1 ELMAFVEGTDS
12 SGEISVTV
20 FPTLYRKYRNLFAV
34 DRVIFVQGR
43 SEISK
48 YNQEL
53 QLIGESFAD
62 PNQLEAQYPSQ
73 TCYLRITEEREDPE
87 IMKQL
92 QVIFQ
97 KHPGYIPVVMY
108 HEKTQRKVVLS
119 DAYWVDDS
127 KSIKGQLI
135 YLLGEDNV
143 VFK

>member
-1 ELMAFVEGTDS
+1 MLKEPTVVEKF
-12 SGEISVTV
+12 SVTV

-73 TCYLRITEEREDPE
+73 TCYLRITEERRSQDNETITSDFSE
-87 IMKQL
+87 YS
-92 QVIFQ
+92 
-97 KHPGYIPVVMY
+97 GYIPVVMY
-108 HEKTQRKVVLS
+108 HQKNATK
-119 DAYWVDDS
+119 
-127 KSIKGQLI
+127 K
-135 YLLGEDNV
+135 
-143 VFK
+143 

>member
-1 ELMAFVEGTDS
+1 MAFVEGTDS

-73 TCYLRITEEREDPE
+73 TCYLRITEER
-87 IMKQL
+87 K
-92 QVIFQ
+92 
-97 KHPGYIPVVMY
+97 IP
-108 HEKTQRKVVLS
+108 R
-119 DAYWVDDS
+119 
-127 KSIKGQLI
+127 
-135 YLLGEDNV
+135 
-143 VFK
+143 